1 MHDPVVSGNF
11 TQGPMPRPSGSPGS
25 AAGSGSA
32 PAQNGTFAFAA
43 FSFPVFPLPLHFF
56 QLCVTMGEIIG
67 TIAMVLIMLCL
78 PWLVI
83 KHMHLLGKTG
93 PALKAASEPIAT
105 VFGEQVAQIE
115 QQNRLLGDLQLI
127 LSERDQARVE
137 LTRATEK
144 AKSEGDKALGRA
156 CERERILEWL
166 RKECDD
172 ALAELAKGKVNL
184 EKLERG

>member
-1 MHDPVVSGNF
+1 
-11 TQGPMPRPSGSPGS
+11 
-25 AAGSGSA
+25 
-32 PAQNGTFAFAA
+32 
-43 FSFPVFPLPLHFF
+43 
-56 QLCVTMGEIIG
+56 MGEIIG

-93 PALKAASEPIAT
+93 PALKAASELIAT

-127 LSERDQARVE
+127 PSE